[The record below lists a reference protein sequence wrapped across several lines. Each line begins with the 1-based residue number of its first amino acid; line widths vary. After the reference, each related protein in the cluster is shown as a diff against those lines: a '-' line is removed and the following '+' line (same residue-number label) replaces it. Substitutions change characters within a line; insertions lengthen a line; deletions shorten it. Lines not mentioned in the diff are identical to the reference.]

1 MIARSIRI
9 AVALVAAGLVAAC
22 TSSKPVRVVTVTTTP
37 TPPVTNTATP
47 SPTTSGS
54 TPNATPSASH
64 LSSFKGTCDTLLP
77 DGAVFNAINID
88 PLPGADDFVVGK
100 ADPTIHRLAYLNCRY
115 GVTRSGS
122 TATPPIEIGVS
133 LYQSAAEAAQRIKS
147 TVDDYTAHGASATA
161 TQVDGSPAT
170 MLTGGAGDGY
180 DVPTLVTSSGQRTV
194 AVSIDGSVAT
204 GAQADKDATLLASL
218 ALDHTAG

>member
-1 MIARSIRI
+1 VIDKPVRLVVVV
-9 AVALVAAGLVAAC
+9 AVVGVLAAAC
-22 TSSKPVRVVTVTTTP
+22 TSSKPTRFVTVTTTP
-37 TPPVTNTATP
+37 TPTVASSSSTPTATTSTP
-47 SPTTSGS
+47 SPSV
-54 TPNATPSASH
+54 SASH
-64 LSSFKGTCDTLLP
+64 LTSFKGTCDTLLP

-88 PLPGADDFVVGK
+88 PLSGADEFVVGK

-115 GVTRSGS
+115 GVTSSRS

-133 LYQSAAEAAQRIKS
+133 LYETAAEAAQRITV
-147 TVDDYTAHGASATA
+147 TVDDYTAHGASATD

-194 AVSIDGSVAT
+194 AVSIDRAVAT
-204 GAQADKDATLLASL
+204 GAQAEKDATSLASL